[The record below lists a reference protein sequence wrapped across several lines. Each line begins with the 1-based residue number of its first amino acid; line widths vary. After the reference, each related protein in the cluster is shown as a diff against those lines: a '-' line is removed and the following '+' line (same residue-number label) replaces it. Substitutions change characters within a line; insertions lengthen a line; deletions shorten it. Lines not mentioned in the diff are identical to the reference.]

1 MALAF
6 PNTEAKAFSFD
17 RGEIDINGRIFTA
30 IENISTNQPIE
41 EGVIFGAAAEPLQ
54 RTRGQLQMG
63 EGTIEFS
70 TIEEAM
76 ELVDLLGDGWQE
88 KVFPISYTLVAPDNR
103 TIAIV
108 CNGSRLLDCEID
120 HSQGADGLPVSFPF
134 SFMNR
139 TINGKKSLV
148 NQRT

>member
-17 RGEIDINGRIFTA
+17 RGEIEIAARIFTA

-41 EGVIFGAAAEPLQ
+41 EGVIFGTRAEPLQ

-70 TIEEAM
+70 AIEEAI
-76 ELVDLLGDGWQE
+76 ELVELLGDGWQE
-88 KVFPISYTLVAPDNR
+88 KVFVVSYTLVAPDAR

-108 CNGSRLLDCEID
+108 CNGARLLDCEID
-120 HSQGADGLPVSFPF
+120 HGQGADGLPASLPF

-139 TINGKKSLV
+139 TINGKKSLI
-148 NQRT
+148 NQSI